1 MAEAKKILVIE
12 DECELREIIVSLLE
26 EKYTEIHQAANGAE
40 ALEMIKKEEYTL
52 ILSDIKMPVMTGLEF
67 FYEAQVDLQHTPV
80 VFVTAYG
87 DYENM
92 MKALQLGA
100 FDFVKKPFDDNELLG
115 VVERG
120 LEVGFRKKQILKK
133 ISELDPEIQKNIE
146 TQNRMISLLQ
156 VRNFKKRAS

>member
-1 MAEAKKILVIE
+1 MTEAKKILVIE
-12 DECELREIIVSLLE
+12 DECELREIIVSLLKE
-26 EKYTEIHQAANGAE
+26 RHSEVHQASNGAE

-67 FYEAQVDLQHTPV
+67 FYEAQVDLKHTPV

-87 DYENM
+87 DYENT

-133 ISELDPEIQKNIE
+133 ISELDPETQKTIE